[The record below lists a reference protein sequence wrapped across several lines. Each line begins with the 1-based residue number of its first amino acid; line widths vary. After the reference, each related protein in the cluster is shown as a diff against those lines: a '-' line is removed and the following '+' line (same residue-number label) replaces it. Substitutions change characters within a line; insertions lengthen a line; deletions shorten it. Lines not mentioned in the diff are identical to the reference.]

1 MQLYTELYTQKST
14 NLPFKTLTGSSN
26 VSESWKETAT
36 KSKEDSSANAVKWR
50 QSSGRCHAGTTA
62 LSRISRPDS
71 ANRFPLSCDLG
82 GMSMNIQRKNSAQ
95 HFLMQSEREQTLVSL
110 LKSGLVSI
118 TKKRKLALSPFEHQ
132 QEHTNVPRSKLLY
145 L

>member
-1 MQLYTELYTQKST
+1 
-14 NLPFKTLTGSSN
+14 
-26 VSESWKETAT
+26 
-36 KSKEDSSANAVKWR
+36 
-50 QSSGRCHAGTTA
+50 
-62 LSRISRPDS
+62 
-71 ANRFPLSCDLG
+71 
-82 GMSMNIQRKNSAQ
+82 MNIQRKNSAQ

-118 TKKRKLALSPFEHQ
+118 IIISKKRKFALSPFEHQ